1 MNATKIIAAASLAL
15 LAAAGAHAETY
26 DGVLAVNSATP
37 RAQVQAQAVQAARA
51 GNVYGDAAAEATP
64 VVAAAARAD
73 VRAQAVQ
80 AAHAPNQN
88 LVAGSF
94 VDSQVPA
101 RLSGARRNG

>member
-15 LAAAGAHAETY
+15 LGAAGAHAETY

-51 GNVYGDAAAEATP
+51 GNVYGDAPVAAP
-64 VVAAAARAD
+64 VVTAATRAD
-73 VRAQAVQ
+73 VRSQAV
-80 AAHAPNQN
+80 AKAHAPNQN